1 MYAIDVD
8 NVTRIYQKYS
18 ARHRFQTFKS
28 ALLKGDFLRALR
40 PDELVTALDGVNLK
54 IEKGQTFGIIGE
66 NGSGKSTLLKV
77 VAGIAKPSSGR
88 VRTQGKVSALIEL
101 GAGFHPEI
109 TGRENVTINGIML
122 GLSKKEIQQ
131 KFDEIVRFAE
141 LEEFID
147 APVKTY
153 SSGMYMRLGFSVAIN
168 VNPDILLIDE
178 VLAVG
183 DASFVPKC
191 LDRIDDFR
199 RRKKTILFVSH
210 DLPTVAKI
218 CDKVAWMKG
227 GKLMMVGEPKRVVDA
242 YLQDV
247 TVKQEEKFEERSK
260 TIDLEQKFEEERREN
275 RWGDRAVEIKK
286 VRLLSLKGVEK
297 HVFAPEEGMV
307 IEMELESPALV
318 KDFVFGVGVFNSQ
331 GVACY
336 GTNTSLED
344 YVPVSFRGRGKVAC
358 RIGRLGLINGTYYLD
373 LAVHKKDGYPFD
385 YHRNLYSFLVSST
398 DRDEGIARLPHDWSF
413 SPKIRIRPPKTGGK
427 ARVNPSTPRHECR
440 GLLRVNPEPRFSS
453 PPLKAGLSVGERVK
467 KAETPGNPK
476 NAVKKNKK
484 R

>member
-18 ARHRFQTFKS
+18 AKHRFQTFKS
-28 ALLKGDFLRALR
+28 ALLRGDFFRALR

-122 GLSKKEIQQ
+122 GLSKKEINQ

-168 VNPDILLIDE
+168 VNPEILLIDE

-183 DASFVPKC
+183 DAAFVPKC

-210 DLPTVAKI
+210 DLPTVSKI
-218 CDKVAWMKG
+218 CDKVAWMKN

-247 TVKQEEKFEERSK
+247 AVKQEEKFEEKSK
-260 TIDLEQKFEEERREN
+260 AVDLEQKFEEERREN
-275 RWGDRAVEIKK
+275 RWGDRTVEIKR
-286 VRLLSLKGVEK
+286 VRLLSPRGQEK
-297 HVFAPEEGMV
+297 HVFAPEDGMV
-307 IEMELESPALV
+307 VEMEVESRVLI
-318 KDFVFGVGVFNSQ
+318 KDFVFGIGVFNSQ

-336 GTNTSLED
+336 GTNTQLED
-344 YVPVSFRGRGKVAC
+344 YESVSIKGRGTVAC
-358 RIGRLGLINGTYYLD
+358 RIERLGLVNGTYYLD
-373 LAVHKKDGYPFD
+373 VAVHRKDGFPFD

-398 DRDEGIARLPHDWSF
+398 LRDEGVARLAHAWTF
-413 SPKIRIRPPKTGGK
+413 SPMIRIRPPAPAGK
-427 ARVNPSTPRHECR
+427 ARAPR
-440 GLLRVNPEPRFSS
+440 
-453 PPLKAGLSVGERVK
+453 A
-467 KAETPGNPK
+467 A
-476 NAVKKNKK
+476 KK
-484 R
+484 RHAPRKDKKR